1 MQLERKHFPPILTD
15 NEESYFLHLKGVLE
29 AVDELAILQVTKIS
43 DGYQFRLSAS
53 LPKYNPLLIEEILK
67 LHNVFHI
74 HLDLSKSIKS
84 SGVISYK
91 IIL

>member
-1 MQLERKHFPPILTD
+1 MERKHFPPILTD
-15 NEESYFLHLKGVLE
+15 NEESYFQHLKGVLE
-29 AVDELAILQVTKIS
+29 AVDELAILQVTKIP
-43 DGYQFRLSAS
+43 DGYHFRLSSS

-67 LHNVFHI
+67 LHNVFNI
-74 HLDLSKSIKS
+74 RLDLSKSIKS